1 MNFVLSLDKDTNI
14 SLISNDG
21 KHRSPSP
28 SLVAMNVK
36 DEDGSLP
43 PSDATKTKSDHSP
56 RSNIVRLSHNLQ
68 FTRPE
73 LRARFKRARVLLL
86 HQLEFC
92 MVKIG
97 VEQMSRGPSFSP
109 PSVSV
114 PPSILNPERAA
125 DSVPTQG
132 S

>member
-1 MNFVLSLDKDTNI
+1 MNSVLSLDTNTN
-14 SLISNDG
+14 SNLISNDG

-28 SLVAMNVK
+28 SLVAMNVR

-43 PSDATKTKSDHSP
+43 PMRPKPKATIRHA
-56 RSNIVRLSHNLQ
+56 RILSACLITYNL
-68 FTRPE
+68 RDPSE
-73 LRARFKRARVLLL
+73 RGAARFERARVLLL

-109 PSVSV
+109 PSV

-125 DSVPTQG
+125 DSGSTQG